1 MAALITSR
9 RDGSVRNGR
18 ACRAIV
24 RRLCR
29 PMDSKRNDAKR
40 EGGELSAHPAPR
52 TLDRTGQH
60 SAPIAMTKTVGRI
73 AL

>member
-1 MAALITSR
+1 
-9 RDGSVRNGR
+9 
-18 ACRAIV
+18 
-24 RRLCR
+24 LCR